1 MRITCIR
8 LLLGGWLLLILPGL
22 AFAQERIVS
31 GKITNVEDG
40 TPIPGASVS
49 IKGTNRGTTTD
60 VNGTYRLNVG
70 TDNGLVVSF
79 VGMMSQEVEIGS
91 RSVIDVALK
100 PDSRQ
105 LTEVV
110 VTALG
115 IQKEAKGLGFSQT
128 SINNQE
134 LTVGRTT
141 NIANALSGKIA
152 GVRIAG
158 SNGMTGSSSNI
169 QIRGLTTF
177 TQSNQPLF
185 VVDGIPVDNGGG
197 VAGSG
202 LLNTSNSQT
211 GVSNSNRGID
221 LNQDDIETMTV
232 LKGPA
237 AAALYGSRAAA
248 GVIMITTKKG
258 RANGNKKNT
267 VNYTGSFNVVE
278 VNRFPDY
285 QNEYARGTSLNAQGQ
300 PAAPV
305 YQPNADQ
312 LSWGPV
318 IRGQRV
324 ASSYSAADRTLFNLP
339 DSVTLT
345 AYPNNVRNMFRQG
358 INQQHNVSFSGATDK
373 SNYYFSYGMLS
384 DRGFLENN
392 QLDRHTFSA
401 NANSQLT
408 SRLSVG
414 TNIQYIYNTSKRSQI
429 GNQLANPL
437 FRGWFLPRDYD
448 LLGEPNTRPDGSQV
462 YFNANTDH
470 PFWTL
475 RNNLYDDNRS
485 RLIGNVN
492 LTYKLTDW
500 LSYTGRAGTDMFT
513 ENRFTV
519 DAIGSRG
526 QANHAVAGVGA
537 IGNRNI
543 TRRETSFYNTFTATR
558 DLTEDLRMTALV
570 GSEINQIN
578 QVDQAVVGNT
588 LATRDFNNINN
599 ATNFIPYYEQ
609 LRRRLVGVFANVDLR
624 YKGWANLT
632 LTGRNDWSSTFA
644 AGNRSY
650 FYPSASGSV
659 ILSDALPRLFADQR
673 VLSFAKVKGAWARV
687 GREAFLFATATYFD
701 NANPSDGFGPQIQY
715 PFLGQQG
722 RTLQDG
728 AGNPQLG
735 PEFTRSLEYGVE
747 LKFWENRIGLDITHF
762 NQRSTDI
769 IISVP
774 IAAASGF
781 TNVARNAGVL
791 ESRGWEWNLS
801 ITPIRKA
808 NFKWDIGFNGARI
821 RNNVISL
828 AEGVQNISLG
838 PFTTAQ
844 GRIQAGLPYGTMFAN
859 TLLRTPQGQLVV
871 NPTNGLP
878 ILDPRGLQNVGDPN
892 PRWTGG
898 VINNFSYKG
907 INLNFLIDIRRGGD
921 VLSRVV
927 GDLRR
932 TGVAAET
939 ADRPR
944 FGADGQPLRNY
955 TIDGVYGNGT
965 INPTTNAPV
974 LTTREGQALASGQ
987 APVAN
992 DIAISGQQYWGQ
1004 LYTFNA
1010 PGMFVFDGSWT
1021 RLREAS
1027 VTYTVPKKWLDRTP
1041 FGSLEVGVNGRNLLL
1056 WTKVPHID
1064 PEFNV
1069 NSNQNLQGIEFNTM
1083 PQARTYGALLRLS
1096 F

>member
-1 MRITCIR
+1 MSNKVLRNLLSLCLMVWSITAWAQDRTIT
-8 LLLGGWLLLILPGL
+8 GQVTSQDDDTPLPG
-22 AFAQERIVS
+22 VN
-31 GKITNVEDG
+31 IT
-40 TPIPGASVS
+40 
-49 IKGTNRGTTTD
+49 IKGTSRGTTT
-60 VNGTYRLNVG
+60 NSEGKYTLSITGNP
-70 TDNGLVVSF
+70 TLVYSF
-79 VGMMSQEVEIGS
+79 VGSIAQEVTVGNQ
-91 RSVIDVALK
+91 SVINVRLTSDQ
-100 PDSRQ
+100 RQ
-105 LTEVV
+105 LGEVV

-115 IQKEAKGLGFSQT
+115 IQKEAKGLGFSQA

-197 VAGSG
+197 VGGSG
-202 LLNTSNSQT
+202 LLNASASQT

-258 RANGNKKNT
+258 KAAGNRKNT
-267 VNYTGSFNVVE
+267 VSYTGSYNVVE
-278 VNRFPDY
+278 VNRFPSY
-285 QNEYARGTSLNAQGQ
+285 QNEYGRGTSLNASGQ
-300 PAAPV
+300 PTAPI

-312 LSWGPV
+312 SSWGPI

-324 ASSYSAADRTLFNLP
+324 GSAYSAADRALFTLP
-339 DSVTLT
+339 DSVILT
-345 AYPNNVRNMFRQG
+345 AYPNNVRDMFRQG
-358 INQQHNVSFSGATDK
+358 SNMQHNVSFSGATDK
-373 SNYYFSYGMLS
+373 SNYYFSYGLLS
-384 DRGFLENN
+384 DRGYMESN
-392 QLDRHTFSA
+392 QLDRHTFAA
-401 NANSQLT
+401 NASSQLT
-408 SRLSVG
+408 NKLTLG
-414 TNIQYIYNTSKRSQI
+414 TNIQYIYNTSQRSQI
-429 GNQLANPL
+429 GNQLSNPL

-448 LLGEPNTRPDGSQV
+448 LKNEPNTRPDGSQV
-462 YFNANTDH
+462 YFNANTDN

-475 RNNLYDDNRS
+475 RNNLYNDNRS

-500 LSYTGRAGTDMFT
+500 LTYTGRAGTDMFT

-519 DAIGSRG
+519 DAIGARG

-543 TRRETSFYNTFTATR
+543 TRRETSFYNTLTATKE
-558 DLTEDLRMTALV
+558 LGNGLGVTVLLGNEM
-570 GSEINQIN
+570 NQIN

-644 AGNRSY
+644 KGNRSY
-650 FYPSASGSV
+650 FYPSASGS
-659 ILSDALPRLFADQR
+659 IIFSDALPEVFDGQEALTF
-673 VLSFAKVKGAWARV
+673 LKLKGAWAKV

-735 PEFTRSLEYGVE
+735 PEFTRSAEVGIE
-747 LKFWENRIGLDITHF
+747 MKFWGNRIGVDVTRF
-762 NQRSTDI
+762 SQRSTDI

-781 TNVARNAGVL
+781 TNVARNAGIL
-791 ESRGWEWNLS
+791 ESTGWEWNLNV
-801 ITPIRKA
+801 TPVRRGD
-808 NFKWDIGFNGARI
+808 FKWDVNFNGARI
-821 RNNVISL
+821 RNNVIQL

-844 GRIQAGLPYGTMFAN
+844 GRIQAGLPYGTIFAN
-859 TLLRTPQGQLVV
+859 TLLRTPEGQLVV

-878 ILDPRGLQNVGDPN
+878 FIDPRGLQNVGDPN

-898 VINNFSYKG
+898 ITNNFSYKG
-907 INLNFLIDIRRGGD
+907 FNVNFLIDIRRGGQ
-921 VLSRVV
+921 VLSRVI

-939 ADRPR
+939 AELPR
-944 FGADGQPLRNY
+944 FDANGQPLRNY
-955 TIDGVYGNGT
+955 TIEGVYGNGT
-965 INPTTNAPV
+965 INATTNQPILTNRESQTLATGAAPV
-974 LTTREGQALASGQ
+974 S
-987 APVAN
+987 N
-992 DIAISGQQYWGQ
+992 DIAITGQQYWGQ
-1004 LYTFNA
+1004 LYSFNA
-1010 PGMFVFDGSWT
+1010 PGMFMFDGSWT

-1027 VTYTVPKKWLDRTP
+1027 ITYSVPKKWLSRTP
-1041 FGSLEVGVNGRNLLL
+1041 FGSLEFGVNGRNLLL

-1069 NSNQNLQGIEFNTM
+1069 NSNQNLQGIEFNTL
-1083 PQARTYGALLRLS
+1083 PQARTYGAMLRMS

>member
-1 MRITCIR
+1 MLNNFLRI
-8 LLLGGWLLLILPGL
+8 LLGVWLTAMALTTN
-22 AFAQERIVS
+22 AQDRVLTGQIIS
-31 GKITNVEDG
+31 QEDG
-40 TPIPGASVS
+40 TALPGVNVT
-49 IKGTNRGTTTD
+49 IKGTTRGTTT
-60 VNGTYRLNVG
+60 NSEGKYSLNVAAN
-70 TDNGLVVSF
+70 TTLVFSF
-79 VGMMSQEVEIGS
+79 VGSVAQEIAVGNQ
-91 RSVIDVALK
+91 SVINVRLVSDQ
-100 PDSRQ
+100 RQ
-105 LTEVV
+105 LGEVV

-152 GVRIAG
+152 GVRITG

-197 VAGSG
+197 VGGSG

-258 RANGNKKNT
+258 KAAGSKKNT
-267 VNYTGSFNVVE
+267 VSYTGSYNAVE

-285 QNEYARGTSLNAQGQ
+285 QNEYGRGTSLNAQGQ
-300 PAAPV
+300 PASPV

-312 LSWGPV
+312 LSWGPI

-324 ASSYSAADRTLFNLP
+324 GSAYSAADRTLFALP
-339 DSVTLT
+339 DSTVLT
-345 AYPNNVRNMFRQG
+345 AYPNNVRDMFRRG
-358 INQQHNVSFSGATDK
+358 MNMQHNVSFSGATDK
-373 SNYYFSYGMLS
+373 SNYYFSYGLLS
-384 DRGFLENN
+384 DKGYMEGN
-392 QLDRHTFSA
+392 QLDRHTFAA
-401 NANSQLT
+401 NASSQLT
-408 SRLSVG
+408 NKLTLG

-429 GNQLANPL
+429 GNQLSNPL

-448 LLGEPNTRPDGSQV
+448 LKNEPNTRPDGSQV
-462 YFNANTDH
+462 YFNANTDN

-475 RNNLYDDNRS
+475 RNNLYNDNRS

-500 LSYTGRAGTDMFT
+500 LTYTGRAGTDMFT

-519 DAIGSRG
+519 DAIGARG

-537 IGNRNI
+537 IGNRNT
-543 TRRETSFYNTFTATR
+543 TRRETSFYNTLTATKEFG
-558 DLTEDLRMTALV
+558 DGFGVTVLLGNEL
-570 GSEINQIN
+570 NQIN
-578 QVDQAVVGNT
+578 QFDQAVVGNT

-609 LRRRLVGVFANVDLR
+609 LSRRLAGVFANVDLR

-644 AGNRSY
+644 KGNRSY
-650 FYPSASGSV
+650 FYPSASGSL
-659 ILSDALPRLFADQR
+659 ILSDALPEVFGNQDA
-673 VLSFAKVKGAWARV
+673 LSFLKLKGAWAKV

-701 NANPSDGFGPQIQY
+701 NTNPADGFGPQIQY

-735 PEFTRSLEYGVE
+735 PEFTRSAEFGIE
-747 LKFWENRIGLDITHF
+747 MKFWQNRIGLDITRF
-762 NQRSTDI
+762 SQRSTDI

-781 TNVARNAGVL
+781 TNVARNAGIL
-791 ESRGWEWNLS
+791 ESKGWEWNLNF
-801 ITPIRKA
+801 TPVR
-808 NFKWDIGFNGARI
+808 NTDFKWDINFNGARI
-821 RNNVISL
+821 RNNVIQL

-859 TLLRTPQGQLVV
+859 TLLRTPQGQMVV

-878 ILDPRGLQNVGDPN
+878 FLDPRGLQQVGDPN

-898 VINNFSYKG
+898 VTNNFSYKG
-907 INLNFLIDIRRGGD
+907 LNINFLIDIRRGGD
-921 VLSRVV
+921 VLSRVI

-939 ADRPR
+939 AELPR
-944 FGADGQPLRNY
+944 FDANGQPLRNY
-955 TIDGVYGNGT
+955 TIEGVYGNGS
-965 INPTTNAPV
+965 INNTLNAPILTNRESQTLAAGAPAV
-974 LTTREGQALASGQ
+974 LNQTT
-987 APVAN
+987 
-992 DIAISGQQYWGQ
+992 ISGQQYWGQ
-1004 LYTFNA
+1004 LYGFNA
-1010 PGMFVFDGSWT
+1010 PGMFIFDGSWT

-1027 VTYTVPKKWLDRTP
+1027 ITYTVPKKWLSRTP
-1041 FGSLEVGVNGRNLLL
+1041 FGSLEFGVNGRNLLL
-1056 WTKVPHID
+1056 FTKVPHID

-1069 NSNQNLQGIEFNTM
+1069 NSNQNLQGIEFNTL
-1083 PQARTYGALLRLS
+1083 PQARSYGAMLRMS

>member
-1 MRITCIR
+1 MSSKFLPI
-8 LLLGGWLLLILPGL
+8 LLGVYLSLLSLL
-22 AFAQERIVS
+22 AVAQDRTVT
-31 GKITNVEDG
+31 GQVLADNDG
-40 TPIPGASVS
+40 SPIPGANIA
-49 IKGTNRGTTTD
+49 IKGTSRGTTTD
-60 VNGTYRLNVG
+60 ANGKYTISAPQDAV
-70 TDNGLVVSF
+70 LVYSF
-79 VGMMSQEVEIGS
+79 VGTVSQDIKIGNQS
-91 RSVIDVALK
+91 IINVRLASDQ
-100 PDSRQ
+100 RQ

-115 IQKEAKGLGFSQT
+115 IQKEAKGLGFSQS

-141 NIANALSGKIA
+141 NIANALSGKVA
-152 GVRIAG
+152 GVRIG
-158 SNGMTGSSSNI
+158 SSNGMTGSSSNI

-197 VAGSG
+197 VGGSG

-258 RANGNKKNT
+258 KAVGNRKNT
-267 VNYTGSFNVVE
+267 INYTGSYNTVE

-285 QNEYARGTSLNAQGQ
+285 QNEYGRGTSLNASGQ
-300 PAAPV
+300 PATAV

-312 LSWGPV
+312 LSWGP
-318 IRGQRV
+318 IIAGQQV
-324 ASSYSAADRTLFNLP
+324 PSAYSAADRTLFNLP
-339 DSVTLT
+339 ETVALT
-345 AYPNNVRNMFRQG
+345 AYPNNVRDMFRQG
-358 INQQHNVSFSGATDK
+358 MNMQHNVSFSGATDK
-373 SNYYFSYGMLS
+373 TNYYFSYGLLTDKGYME
-384 DRGFLENN
+384 GN
-392 QLDRHTFSA
+392 QLDRHTFA
-401 NANSQLT
+401 VNANSQLT
-408 SRLSVG
+408 NKLSVG
-414 TNIQYIYNTSKRSQI
+414 TNVQYIYNNSKRSQI
-429 GNQLANPL
+429 GNQLSNPL
-437 FRGWFLPRDYD
+437 FRGWFMPRDYD
-448 LLGEPNTRPDGSQV
+448 LRNEPNTRPDGSQV
-462 YFNANTDH
+462 FFNANTDN

-475 RNNLYDDNRS
+475 RNNLYEDNRS

-500 LSYTGRAGTDMFT
+500 LTYTGRAGTDMFT

-519 DAIGSRG
+519 DAIGARG

-543 TRRETSFYNTFTATR
+543 TRRETSFYNTLTATKEFGS
-558 DLTEDLRMTALV
+558 DFGMTVLL
-570 GSEINQIN
+570 GNEINQIG
-578 QVDQAVVGNT
+578 QFDQAVVGNT

-644 AGNRSY
+644 KGNRSY
-650 FYPSASGSV
+650 FYPSVSGSV
-659 ILSDALPRLFADQR
+659 ILTDAIPGLADSQGI
-673 VLSFAKVKGAWARV
+673 LSFLKLKSAWAKV

-722 RTLQDG
+722 RTLQDA

-735 PEFTRSLEYGVE
+735 PEFTRSAEVGVE
-747 LKFWENRIGLDITHF
+747 MKFWQNRIGLDVTRF
-762 NQRSTDI
+762 SQRSTDI

-774 IAAASGF
+774 IAGASGF

-791 ESRGWEWNLS
+791 ESTGWEWNLNF
-801 ITPIRKA
+801 TPVRKGD
-808 NFKWDIGFNGARI
+808 FKWDINFNGARI
-821 RNNVISL
+821 RNNVIQL
-828 AEGVQNISLG
+828 APGVQNISLG

-859 TLLRTPQGQLVV
+859 TLLRTAEGQLVV

-878 ILDPRGLQNVGDPN
+878 YLDPRGLQNVGDPN

-898 VINNFSYKG
+898 VTNNFSYKG
-907 INLNFLIDIRRGGD
+907 FNVNFLIDIRSGGQ
-921 VLSRVV
+921 VLSRVI

-939 ADRPR
+939 AELPR
-944 FGADGQPLRNY
+944 FDANGQPLRNY
-955 TIDGVYGNGT
+955 TIEGVFGNGN
-965 INPTTNAPV
+965 INPATNQPV
-974 LTTREGQALASGQ
+974 LTSKESQTLATGT
-987 APVAN
+987 APVTN
-992 DIAISGQQYWGQ
+992 DITISGQQYWGQ

-1010 PGMFVFDGSWT
+1010 PGMFMFDGSWT

-1027 VTYTVPKKWLDRTP
+1027 ITYSVPKKWLSRTP
-1041 FGSLEVGVNGRNLLL
+1041 FGSLEFGVNGRNLLM

-1069 NSNQNLQGIEFNTM
+1069 NSNQNLQGIEFNTL
-1083 PQARTYGALLRLS
+1083 PQARTYGAMLRMS

>member
-8 LLLGGWLLLILPGL
+8 LLFGVWLLALSGL
-22 AFAQERIVS
+22 AYAQERT
-31 GKITNVEDG
+31 ITGRITSAEDG
-40 TPIPGASVS
+40 TPIPGASVA

-60 VNGTYRLNVG
+60 ANGTYRLGVG
-70 TDNGLVVSF
+70 TADRLVVSF
-79 VGMMSQEVEIGS
+79 VGMLNQEVEIGN
-91 RSVIDVALK
+91 RSVIDVSLK
-100 PDSRQ
+100 ADSRQ
-105 LTEVV
+105 LNEVV

-115 IQKEAKGLGFSQT
+115 VQKEAKGLGFSQT
-128 SINNQE
+128 TIKNEE

-152 GVRIAG
+152 GVRISG
-158 SNGMTGSSSNI
+158 SNGATGSSSNI

-197 VAGSG
+197 VGGSG

-258 RANGNKKNT
+258 KAVGNKKNV
-267 VNYTGSFNVVE
+267 VNYTGSYNVVE

-285 QNEYARGTSLNAQGQ
+285 QNQYGRGTSLNAAGQ
-300 PAAPV
+300 PVAPI

-312 LSWGPV
+312 LSWGP
-318 IRGQRV
+318 IIQGQRV
-324 ASSYSAADRTLFNLP
+324 PSAYSAADRALFNLP
-339 DSVTLT
+339 DSVALT
-345 AYPNNVRNMFRQG
+345 AYPNNVRDMFRQG
-358 INQQHNVSFSGATDK
+358 FNQQHNVSFSGATDK
-373 SNYYFSYGMLS
+373 SNYYFSYGLLS
-384 DRGFLENN
+384 DKGYMESNK
-392 QLDRHTFSA
+392 LDRHTFTA
-401 NANSQLT
+401 NASSQLT
-408 SRLSVG
+408 DRLNVG
-414 TNIQYIYNTSKRSQI
+414 TNIQYVYNTSQRSQI
-429 GNQLANPL
+429 GNQLSNPL
-437 FRGWFLPRDYD
+437 FRGWFLPRDYN

-462 YFNANTDH
+462 FFNANTDN

-475 RNNLYDDNRS
+475 RNNLYNDNRS

-492 LTYKLTDW
+492 LSYKLNNW
-500 LSYTGRAGTDMFT
+500 LTYSGRAGTDMFT

-519 DAIGSRG
+519 DAIGARG

-543 TRRETSFYNTFTATR
+543 TRRETSFYNNLTGTFNLND
-558 DLTEDLRMTALV
+558 DLKITALV

-609 LRRRLVGVFANVDLR
+609 LRRRLIGVFANVDIS

-632 LTGRNDWSSTFA
+632 VTGRNDWSSTFA
-644 AGNRSY
+644 RGNRSY
-650 FYPSASGSV
+650 FYPSVSGSV
-659 ILSDALPRLFADQR
+659 ILTDALPQVFGDQR
-673 VLSFAKVKGAWARV
+673 ILSFAKVKGAWARV

-701 NANPSDGFGPQIQY
+701 NANPSDGFGPQIQF

-735 PEFTRSLEYGVE
+735 PEFTRSAEAGIE
-747 LKFWENRIGLDITHF
+747 LKFWDNRVGLDVTRF
-762 NQRSTDI
+762 SQRSTDI

-774 IAAASGF
+774 IAGASGF

-791 ESRGWEWNLS
+791 ESTGWEWNLS
-801 ITPIRKA
+801 FTPVRNP
-808 NFKWDIGFNGARI
+808 NFKWDINFNGSRI

-828 AEGVQNISLG
+828 APGVQNISLG

-844 GRIQAGLPYGTMFAN
+844 GRIQEGLPYGAMFAN
-859 TLLRTPQGQLVV
+859 TLLRTAEGRLVV
-871 NPTNGLP
+871 NPTNGFP
-878 ILDPRGLQNVGDPN
+878 ILDPRGLQYVGDPN

-898 VINNFSYKG
+898 VVNNFSYKG
-907 INLNFLIDIRRGGD
+907 INLNFLIDIRSGGQ
-921 VLSRVV
+921 VLSRVI

-939 ADRPR
+939 AELPR

-955 TIDGVYGNGT
+955 VVDGVFGNGT
-965 INPTTNAPV
+965 VSNGQPV
-974 LTTREGQALASGQ
+974 LTSREGTALATGAS
-987 APVAN
+987 PVAN
-992 DIAISGQQYWGQ
+992 DVAITGQQYWGQ

-1010 PGMFVFDGSWT
+1010 PGMFIFDGSWT

-1027 VTYTVPKKWLDRTP
+1027 LTYNIPKKWLQRTP
-1041 FGSLEVGVNGRNLLL
+1041 FGNVEVGVNGRNLLL

-1069 NSNQNLQGIEFNTM
+1069 NSNQNLQGIEFNTL
-1083 PQARTYGALLRLS
+1083 PQARTYGGLVRLS